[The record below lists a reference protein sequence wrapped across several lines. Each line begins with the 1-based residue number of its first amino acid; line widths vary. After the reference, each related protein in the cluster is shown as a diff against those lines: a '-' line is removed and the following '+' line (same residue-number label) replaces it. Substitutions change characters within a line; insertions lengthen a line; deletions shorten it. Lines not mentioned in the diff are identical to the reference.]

1 MKKEALLAL
10 AVLGLSTSPSF
21 ASDAKEKCYG
31 VVKKGMNE
39 CGNKTHGCHAGATVD
54 AGADEFIT
62 LNEGLCKQLGDTP
75 KANCLKHSSDKKVCE
90 SLVESKKATAPTKK
104 M

>member
-10 AVLGLSTSPSF
+10 AVFGLSTTPVFS
-21 ASDAKEKCYG
+21 AEAKEKCYG

-39 CGNKTHGCHAGATVD
+39 CGNKTHGCHTGATVD
-54 AGADEFIT
+54 AGADEWLT
-62 LNEGLCKQLGDTP
+62 VPEGLCAKLGDSP
-75 KANCLKHSSDKKVCE
+75 KANCLKLSSDKKICE
-90 SLVESKKATAPTKK
+90 SLVDKITKEAPAKK

>member
-10 AVLGLSTSPSF
+10 AVLGLSTSPVF
-21 ASDAKEKCYG
+21 AADAKEKCYG

-39 CGNKTHGCHAGATVD
+39 CGNKTHGCHTGATVD
-54 AGADEFIT
+54 AGADEW
-62 LNEGLCKQLGDTP
+62 LNVPAGLCQKLGDKP
-75 KANCLKHSSDKKVCE
+75 KENCLKHSSDKKVCE
-90 SLVESKKATAPTKK
+90 SLVETKTAEAPAKK